1 MRPSLRIVLVAGGV
15 IAALWLVPVLLPEE
29 SGVKFGIPYRVFF
42 SLFTVFAGLV
52 FYLLNAP
59 PMAPFRSSRGAL
71 GSVLLV
77 LMVSISLIVL
87 LALFAPQF
95 TFEGSASAGTT
106 PQEKGKAL
114 FNNPQ
119 AGCFLCHQVG
129 GSGGTRGPA
138 LDNVAIVA
146 ATRKPGLSVQDYLKE
161 SITNPGAFVSP
172 RYDNIMPPS
181 GDRLSPEE
189 IDDIVAYLMTL
200 K

>member
-1 MRPSLRIVLVAGGV
+1 MRPSLRIGLVAGGV

-29 SGVKFGIPYRVFF
+29 SGVKFGIPYRIFF
-42 SLFTVFAGLV
+42 SLFTLFAGLV
-52 FYLLNAP
+52 FYLFNAP
-59 PMAPFRSSRGAL
+59 PMTPFRSTRGAL
-71 GSVLLV
+71 GTV
-77 LMVSISLIVL
+77 LMVFVISIGFIVL
-87 LALFAPQF
+87 LAALSPQF
-95 TFEGSASAGTT
+95 TFEGKASTAVS

-114 FNNPQ
+114 FNGPE

-138 LDNVAIVA
+138 LDNVATVA
-146 ATRKPGLSVQDYLKE
+146 GTRKPGLSAQDYLRE
-161 SITNPGAFVSP
+161 SIVSPGAYVVP

-181 GDRLSPEE
+181 GDRLSSEE